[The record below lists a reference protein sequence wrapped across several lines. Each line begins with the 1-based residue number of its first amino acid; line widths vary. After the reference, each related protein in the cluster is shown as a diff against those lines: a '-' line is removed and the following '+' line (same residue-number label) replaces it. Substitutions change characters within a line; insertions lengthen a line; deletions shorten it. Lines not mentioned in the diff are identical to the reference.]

1 MSDVSTV
8 LLEFCGF
15 ESEYSAKTA
24 RKMAE
29 EILRLREEV
38 KDGNAEMLE
47 MVARFY

>member
-29 EILRLREEV
+29 EILRLREEIEENA
-38 KDGNAEMLE
+38 KDSACPAEE
-47 MVARFY
+47 